1 MTKEELKQ
9 WQLAMG
15 YTQQQAAD
23 ALDIS
28 RATYRDKLTGVSR
41 NTGKPVLIDRVTKLA
56 CAYLLE
62 KENLNEVAFH
72 LLNTIS
78 KIIRLFKKKIYFF

>member
-1 MTKEELKQ
+1 MTSNQLKE

-23 ALDIS
+23 ALGVT

-41 NTGKPVLIDRVTKLA
+41 NTRKPVLIDRPTELA
-56 CAYLLE
+56 CA
-62 KENLNEVAFH
+62 H
-72 LLNTIS
+72 LLHLKTHDPELLS
-78 KIIRLFKKKIYFF
+78 IITK